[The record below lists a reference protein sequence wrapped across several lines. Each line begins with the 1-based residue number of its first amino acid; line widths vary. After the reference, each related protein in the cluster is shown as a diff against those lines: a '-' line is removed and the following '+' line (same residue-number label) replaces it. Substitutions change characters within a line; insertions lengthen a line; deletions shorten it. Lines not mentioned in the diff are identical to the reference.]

1 MEKPDNCDHLAVW
14 QEISPFLCNVN
25 MGQFSFVPI
34 LISFAPL
41 HARLKCL
48 GLQRWMEEELRKL
61 RRLWPQYGP
70 IVWRR
75 CNRFES
81 FIPSSFFIAKE
92 NHDYL
97 KHVLLVIYCVRIKLQ
112 GIPQVTFAQSHPMPR
127 WVLLLLLLLLLSLVD
142 GFYPSLWIVH
152 WPPLTFVQSHPMS
165 RWAVCLLQSIS
176 AIF

>member
-1 MEKPDNCDHLAVW
+1 MRQIVRFFFLFGRDIAIERCNGKTWQLWPSCCIW

-25 MGQFSFVPI
+25 MGQFNLVHIPI
-34 LISFAPL
+34 FFALL

-61 RRLWPQYGP
+61 RRLWPQYGL

-97 KHVLLVIYCVRIKLQ
+97 KHVLLVTYCSRIRLQ
-112 GIPQVTFAQSHPMPR
+112 AIPQVTFAQSH
-127 WVLLLLLLLLLSLVD
+127 LS
-142 GFYPSLWIVH
+142 PSFTGSCFLDNKLEFFGIK
-152 WPPLTFVQSHPMS
+152 
-165 RWAVCLLQSIS
+165 
-176 AIF
+176 

>member
-14 QEISPFLCNVN
+14 QEISPFLCHVK

-34 LISFAPL
+34 PIFFALL

-48 GLQRWMEEELRKL
+48 GLQRWMEGEWQNL
-61 RRLWPQYGP
+61 RRLWPQYGL

-75 CNRFES
+75 CNRLES
-81 FIPSSFFIAKE
+81 FIPSFFFIAKE

-127 WVLLLLLLLLLSLVD
+127 WVLLFGRWVLPLSLNC
-142 GFYPSLWIVH
+142 SLAPFDLCSE
-152 WPPLTFVQSHPMS
+152 PPNVKVGGLSFAKYFSN
-165 RWAVCLLQSIS
+165 L
-176 AIF
+176 